1 MIIESH
7 STKGAYNSFGY
18 LAHKIKVTESNT
30 IVSSRQLTEK
40 IRDTIETK
48 DTGGI
53 IVLSTDVNAVKQD
66 ENKIIDFIKKKAAT
80 ISNRLFYK
88 KKIDRASKKYEDI
101 YAWTIGKFL
110 NGRYKADNGQ
120 IFDENSISVE
130 LLGVDTKTLIKF
142 AEEICR
148 TFKQESVLVKDYANN
163 KIYFVDGDDS
173 DDIE

>member
-1 MIIESH
+1 M
-7 STKGAYNSFGY
+7 
-18 LAHKIKVTESNT
+18 L
-30 IVSSRQLTEK
+30 L
-40 IRDTIETK
+40 
-48 DTGGI
+48 
-53 IVLSTDVNAVKQD
+53 
-66 ENKIIDFIKKKAAT
+66 
-80 ISNRLFYK
+80 
-88 KKIDRASKKYEDI
+88 KKYNDI

-130 LLGVDTKTLIKF
+130 LLGVDTNTLVKF
-142 AEEICR
+142 AEELCR